1 MALDNPAADSAPTTA
16 PKRIYLADYQPPAWW
31 VRHTEIEFDLDLA
44 NTEVTARLHLEANEP
59 SAPGPLVLDG
69 EELELLSISV
79 DGAVLEAARYQYE
92 HATLTVTGLP
102 ARCVLETRVRIHPE
116 TNTQLEGLFV
126 SRGLLIT
133 QCEAEGFR
141 RITFFV
147 DRPDVM
153 STWRITLRA
162 DAGRFPVLLANGNP
176 LQAGTLDDGRHMAEW
191 QNPHPTPCYLF
202 AVVAGDLATV
212 SKELVTAEG
221 RKVKLAVLAA
231 PSDIDRC
238 DFALGALERALRWDE
253 KRFGR
258 CYDLDVY
265 NLVAVQDFTMGAMEN
280 KGLNVF
286 NARYVLADPETAT
299 DVDYQATEAV
309 IGHEY
314 FHNWSGNRVTLR
326 DWFQL
331 SLKEG
336 FTVFRDQEFTSDL
349 HSRAVKRIE
358 DVRMLRM
365 RQFAEDAGAL
375 AHPVRPDSYREI
387 NNFYT
392 ATVYEKGSEVV
403 RMLHTLLGEETF
415 RRGCDRYFKE
425 NDGRAATVE
434 DFLAAMAAE
443 SGRGLEQFAGWY
455 RQAGTPELRVTD
467 QWDENG
473 GVYEMTVV
481 QQTPPTP
488 GQAEKLPVA
497 MPFKFALYAEN
508 GEAVT
513 KTPQG
518 GPPARHDAGTP
529 GQILVEL
536 AAAETRLRFEGLP
549 ARPLPAFNQGFA
561 APVKLHYGYTPA
573 DLGRLARIERD
584 SFNRWEAMQRL
595 ATGIMLGQFS
605 DEGSAR
611 EALRD
616 AFAHMLADHEADAA
630 FVAECMHLP
639 DFDTLADQTAVID
652 VDALLT
658 ARDALLDYLAGALT
672 LAVER
677 RYEALEKAAGGG
689 FSGKPRAARALRNV
703 CVDWLT
709 RARPAGGHALAQYDG
724 AINMTQRLGALRA
737 LVRYDAPGKGGALA
751 SFRDRFRDDA
761 LVTDKWLAVV
771 ATRPNA
777 DAFDDVRELLASAWW
792 VPTNPNRVRAILG
805 SFARMNPH
813 GFHRADGAGYALLG
827 EQLPI
832 LDKINSQVAAR
843 QLGAFESWAR
853 LDAKHRALAEKE
865 LRSLR
870 GRLESREC
878 LDLLDRL
885 LPSRDNS

>member
-1 MALDNPAADSAPTTA
+1 MALDNSAADSAPTTA
-16 PKRIYLADYQPPAWW
+16 PGRIYLADYRPPAWW

-44 NTEVTARLHLEANEP
+44 ATEVTARLHLEANDP
-59 SAPGPLVLDG
+59 GAPGDLVLDG
-69 EELELLSISV
+69 EGLELLSITV
-79 DGAVLEAARYQYE
+79 DGAPLDAARYRYE
-92 HATLTVTGLP
+92 HAALTVTGLP

-116 TNTQLEGLFV
+116 KNTQLEGLFV

-162 DAGRFPVLLANGNP
+162 DAKRFPVLLANGNP
-176 LQAGTLDDGRHMAEW
+176 LQSGTLDDDRHMAEW

-202 AVVAGDLATV
+202 AVVAGELASV
-212 SKELVTAEG
+212 SKELTTAEG

-238 DFALGALERALRWDE
+238 EFALGALERALRWDE

-286 NARYVLADPETAT
+286 NARYVLADPDTAT
-299 DVDYQATEAV
+299 DVDYIATEAV

-336 FTVFRDQEFTSDL
+336 FTVFRDQEFTADL

-403 RMLHTLLGEETF
+403 RMLHTLLGEEAF
-415 RRGCDRYFKE
+415 RRGCDRYFSQ
-425 NDGRAATVE
+425 NDGKAATVE

-443 SGRGLEQFAGWY
+443 SGRGFEQFAHWY
-455 RQAGTPELRVTD
+455 RQAGTPEVRVEDRWNEATRT
-467 QWDENG
+467 
-473 GVYEMTVV
+473 YEMTVV
-481 QQTPPTP
+481 QQTPPSP

-508 GEAVT
+508 GDAVT
-513 KTPQG
+513 KLPHG
-518 GPPARHDAGTP
+518 AAAAREDAATP
-529 GQILVEL
+529 GQVLVEL
-536 AAAETRLRFEGLP
+536 TAAETRLRFEGLE

-561 APVKLHYGYTPA
+561 APIKLDYEYTPA
-573 DLGRLARIERD
+573 DLGRLARVERD
-584 SFNRWEAMQRL
+584 SFNRWEAVQRL
-595 ATGIMLGQFS
+595 ATGIILKRFTDAGAAR
-605 DEGSAR
+605 DALR
-611 EALRD
+611 EALG
-616 AFAHMLADHEADAA
+616 HLLADHEADAA

-652 VDALLT
+652 VDAILT
-658 ARDALLDYLAGALT
+658 ARDALLDVLAGALT
-672 LAVER
+672 AALQR
-677 RYEALEKAAGGG
+677 RYEALAKAADGG

-703 CVDWLT
+703 CLDWLT
-709 RARPAGGHALAQYDG
+709 RANPESRLAEAQYQN
-724 AINMTQRLGALRA
+724 AVNMTQRLGALRA
-737 LVRYDAPGKGGALA
+737 LVRYGAAGKDEALGA
-751 SFRDRFRDDA
+751 FRERYRDDA

-771 ATRPNA
+771 ATRPRP
-777 DAFDDVRELLASAWW
+777 DALDDVQALIGSAWW

-805 SFARMNPH
+805 SFARLNPYA
-813 GFHRADGAGYALLG
+813 FHRADGAGYALLA

-843 QLGAFESWAR
+843 QLGAFESWSR
-853 LDAKHRALAEKE
+853 LAGKHRDLAERQLKG
-865 LRSLR
+865 LR
-870 GRLESREC
+870 GKLESREC
-878 LDLLDRL
+878 RDLLDRL
-885 LPSRDNS
+885 LPQT